1 MKGRLLPLAVG
12 GIFLLLL
19 LPVLGLLRIVVAPP
33 AAAGLLLGD
42 SPTLSGLLGQP
53 HLWKIVVDTLV
64 LSLSST
70 ALAVLAGVGFAWL
83 EQRTEYPGRRAAAF
97 LTLLPMTIPS
107 YLIAGTLQSFL
118 GPGGWIGGPLGLP
131 PFRGLLPAV
140 LVLALVNAPF
150 VQLLVAGAWVRGSRR
165 EEEAA
170 RGLGATRWRLMTSV
184 ILPRIR
190 PAAGLG
196 AALALI
202 YIVSDFGAVAVL
214 DAPVLTW
221 RLYQAYGSQQLI
233 RAAALG
239 LLMLGLLLPLLM
251 LTLRMQGGRADGRM
265 QVANPEPP
273 SRLKLQTAGFALA
286 WTVQGF
292 WILAGVL
299 IPLAAMAEWMI
310 RARIAGERFASL
322 ASPMRASLLFSLVGV
337 VVILGVTA
345 FLARYASGSRNR
357 SGRGVD
363 MAVFLVGGLPAVLIA
378 FGLLSWFLGGGDGVG
393 GLYLT
398 LRQSLVLL
406 MLGYLVK
413 FSSQGYSGVRAA
425 MQRLDRRH
433 EEAALSMGA
442 SSAAIWRKI
451 RLPLL
456 APGMAA
462 SAMLVFLMLLKEL
475 PLTLMLQPIGMQTLS
490 FRVFDRYQEAFHHDA
505 AAAGMMIVGLAW
517 IAQLVTARWR
527 RAHEG
532 LG

>member
-1 MKGRLLPLAVG
+1 MRGRLLPVAVG

-33 AAAGLLLGD
+33 AAAGLLLGE
-42 SPTLSGLLGQP
+42 SPTLTGLLTQP
-53 HLWKIVVDTLV
+53 HLWRIVADTLL
-64 LSLSST
+64 LSIAST
-70 ALAVLAGVGFAWL
+70 SLAVLAGVTFAWL
-83 EQRTEYPGRRAAAF
+83 EQRTQYPGRRAAAF

-131 PFRGLLPAV
+131 PFRGLIPAV
-140 LVLALVNAPF
+140 IVLALVNAPF

-170 RGLGATRWRLMTSV
+170 RGLGADGWRLLTSV

-239 LLMLGLLLPLLM
+239 LLTLALLLPLLI
-251 LTLRMQGGRADGRM
+251 LTLRIQGSRSDGRL

-273 SRLKLQTAGFALA
+273 ARRNLQRTGIALA

-310 RARIAGERFASL
+310 RARFAGERFASL
-322 ASPMRASLLFSLVGV
+322 ISPIRSSLLFSLAGV
-337 VVILGVTA
+337 VVILCVTA
-345 FLARYASGSRNR
+345 FLARFASGHRSR

-363 MAVFLVGGLPAVLIA
+363 IAVFLVGGLPAVLIA
-378 FGLLSWFLGGGDGVG
+378 FGLLSWFLGGGDGMG
-393 GLYLT
+393 GVYLM
-398 LRQSLVLL
+398 LRQSMVLL

-425 MQRLDRRH
+425 MGQLDRRH
-433 EEAALSMGA
+433 EEAALSMGV
-442 SSAAIWRKI
+442 SAGTIWRKI

-490 FRVFDRYQEAFHHDA
+490 FRVFDRYQEAFLHDA
-505 AAAGMMIVGLAW
+505 AAAGVMIVGLAW
-517 IAQLVTARWR
+517 VAQLATARWR